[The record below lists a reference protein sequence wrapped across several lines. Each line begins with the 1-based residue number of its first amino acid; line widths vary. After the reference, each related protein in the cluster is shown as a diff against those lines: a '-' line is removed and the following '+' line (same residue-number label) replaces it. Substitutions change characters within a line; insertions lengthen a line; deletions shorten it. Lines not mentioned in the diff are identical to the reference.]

1 MPDLTA
7 FQLRDQI
14 AVVTGAASGIG
25 QALALGLADAGCH
38 LALADLDAAGLA
50 ATAEQVRARDR
61 RALVAPTDVTQLAQ
75 LEALAAST
83 QQAFG
88 RIDILV
94 TAAGWTGTTPAEA
107 VTEAEYDRTA
117 DTLLR
122 GTFFTC
128 QAIGKVM
135 LAQGR
140 GKIITIGST
149 LAVTAFPGRAVYG
162 ALKAAVH
169 QLTRCLA
176 TEWGPRG
183 VYVNCVAPCITET
196 PTRRNLFETPGYRDW
211 ILREKLLTG
220 RWAQPTDHVGAV
232 LFLASPLSD
241 MVLGHVLFVDGGWT
255 IH

>member
-1 MPDLTA
+1 
-7 FQLRDQI
+7 
-14 AVVTGAASGIG
+14 
-25 QALALGLADAGCH
+25 
-38 LALADLDAAGLA
+38 
-50 ATAEQVRARDR
+50 
-61 RALVAPTDVTQLAQ
+61 
-75 LEALAAST
+75 
-83 QQAFG
+83 
-88 RIDILV
+88 
-94 TAAGWTGTTPAEA
+94 
-107 VTEAEYDRTA
+107 
-117 DTLLR
+117 
-122 GTFFTC
+122 
-128 QAIGKVM
+128 
-135 LAQGR
+135 
-140 GKIITIGST
+140 
-149 LAVTAFPGRAVYG
+149 
-162 ALKAAVH
+162 VH